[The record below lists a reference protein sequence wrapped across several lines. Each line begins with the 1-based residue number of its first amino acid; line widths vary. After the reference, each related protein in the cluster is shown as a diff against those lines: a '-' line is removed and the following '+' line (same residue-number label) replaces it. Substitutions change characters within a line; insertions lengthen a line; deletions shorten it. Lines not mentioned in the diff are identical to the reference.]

1 MKIDLIL
8 PLTVEYDKETE
19 IFLKYFFKSINTNL
33 SWINNCYIII
43 PDNFNVPKLSEQKN
57 VTIIKH
63 SSFIP
68 KDELQKEDR
77 AIDVFYSYNIKELAE
92 HFIIA
97 QPEFFILEP
106 LSAEDFFTSDNKPI
120 ISVAPISA
128 KFESSNNKKLYEYI
142 VDSNITTSYIERPMH
157 TFIPCTKTICKQFC
171 DEYLDAKIDFQTD
184 KNFILSYKA
193 LCYYSIAKN
202 LGIKTFIGLNEGK
215 FECEDSWAGIIK
227 FDLLHNK
234 KRKIICIRKLLDLFS
249 TLHSTAKQWI
259 IEGLYY
265 RLYSN

>member
-8 PLTVEYDKETE
+8 PLNVEYNKETE
-19 IFLKYFFKSINTNL
+19 IFLSYFFKGINTNL
-33 SWINNCYIII
+33 NWINNCYIIV
-43 PDNFNVPKLSEQKN
+43 PDNFNVPKLSTQKN

-63 SSFIP
+63 SSFIHEG
-68 KDELQKEDR
+68 ELKKEDR
-77 AIDVFYSYNIKELAE
+77 ATEVFYSYNIKELAE

-97 QPEFFILEP
+97 QPEFFVLES
-106 LSAEDFFTSDNKPI
+106 LSVEDFFTSDNKPI

-128 KFESSNNKKLYEYI
+128 KFEGSNNKKLYDYI
-142 VDSNITTSYIERPMH
+142 VSSNITTSYIERPMH
-157 TFIPCTKTICKQFC
+157 TFTPCTKTICKQFC
-171 DEYLDAKIDFQTD
+171 DKYLNTKIDFQAD

-193 LCYYSIAKN
+193 LGYYSIAEN
-202 LGIKTFIGLNEGK
+202 FGIKTFTGLNEGK

-234 KRKIICIRKLLDLFS
+234 KRKIICIRKLLSAFS
-249 TLHSTAKQWI
+249 TLHHTAKQWI
-259 IEGLYY
+259 IDGLYY

>member
-8 PLTVEYDKETE
+8 PLNVEYNKETE
-19 IFLKYFFKSINTNL
+19 IFLSYFFKGINTNL
-33 SWINNCYIII
+33 NWINNCYIIV
-43 PDNFNVPKLSEQKN
+43 PDNFNVPKLSAQKN

-63 SSFIP
+63 SSFIHEG
-68 KDELQKEDR
+68 ELKKEDR
-77 AIDVFYSYNIKELAE
+77 ATEVFYSYNIKELAE

-97 QPEFFILEP
+97 QPEFFVLES
-106 LSAEDFFTSDNKPI
+106 LSVEDFFTSDNKPI

-128 KFESSNNKKLYEYI
+128 KFEGSNNKKLYDYI
-142 VDSNITTSYIERPMH
+142 VSSNITTSYIERPMH
-157 TFIPCTKTICKQFC
+157 TFTPCTKTICKQFC
-171 DEYLDAKIDFQTD
+171 DKYLNTKIDFQAD

-193 LCYYSIAKN
+193 LGYYSIAEN
-202 LGIKTFIGLNEGK
+202 FGIKTFTGLNEGK

-234 KRKIICIRKLLDLFS
+234 KRKIICIRKLLSAFS

-259 IEGLYY
+259 IDSLYY

>member
-8 PLTVEYDKETE
+8 PLNVKYNKETE
-19 IFLKYFFKSINTNL
+19 IFLSYFFKGINTNL
-33 SWINNCYIII
+33 TWINNCYIIV
-43 PDNFNVPKLSEQKN
+43 PDNFNVPELHGQKN

-68 KDELQKEDR
+68 DSEIKKEDR
-77 AIDVFYSYNIKELAE
+77 AIEVFYSYNIKELAE

-97 QPEFFILEP
+97 QPEFFVLEF
-106 LSAEDFFTSDNKPI
+106 LSVEDFFTSDNKPI

-128 KFESSNNKKLYEYI
+128 KFEGSNNKKLYDYI
-142 VDSNITTSYIERPMH
+142 VNSNITTSYVERPMH
-157 TFIPCTKTICKQFC
+157 TFTPCTKTICKQFC
-171 DEYLDAKIDFQTD
+171 DKYLSTKIDFQAD

-193 LCYYSIAKN
+193 LGYYSIAEN
-202 LGIKTFIGLNEGK
+202 LGIKTFTGLNEGK

-234 KRKIICIRKLLDLFS
+234 KRKIICIRKLLSAFS

-259 IEGLYY
+259 IDSLYY

>member
-8 PLTVEYDKETE
+8 PLNVEYNKETE
-19 IFLKYFFKSINTNL
+19 IFLSYFFKGINTNL
-33 SWINNCYIII
+33 NWINNCYIIV
-43 PDNFNVPKLSEQKN
+43 PDNFNVPKLSGQKN

-68 KDELQKEDR
+68 EGELKKEDR
-77 AIDVFYSYNIKELAE
+77 AIEVFYSYNIKELAE

-97 QPEFFILEP
+97 QPEFFVLES
-106 LSAEDFFTSDNKPI
+106 LSVKDFFTSDSKPI
-120 ISVAPISA
+120 ISMAPISA
-128 KFESSNNKKLYEYI
+128 KFEGSNNKKLYDYI
-142 VDSNITTSYIERPMH
+142 ISSNITTSYVERPMH
-157 TFIPCTKTICKQFC
+157 TFTPCTKTICKQFC
-171 DEYLDAKIDFQTD
+171 DKYLNTKIDFQAD

-193 LCYYSIAKN
+193 LGYYSIAEN
-202 LGIKTFIGLNEGK
+202 LGIKTFTGLNEGK

-234 KRKIICIRKLLDLFS
+234 KRKIICIRKLLSAFS

-259 IEGLYY
+259 IDGLYY

>member
-8 PLTVEYDKETE
+8 PLNVEYNKETE
-19 IFLKYFFKSINTNL
+19 IFLSYFFKGINTNL
-33 SWINNCYIII
+33 NWINNCYIIV
-43 PDNFNVPKLSEQKN
+43 PDNFNVPKLSVQKN

-68 KDELQKEDR
+68 EGELKKEDR
-77 AIDVFYSYNIKELAE
+77 ATEVFYSYNIKELAE

-97 QPEFFILEP
+97 QPEFFVLES
-106 LSAEDFFTSDNKPI
+106 LSVEDFFTSDNKPI

-128 KFESSNNKKLYEYI
+128 KFEGSNNKKLYDYI
-142 VDSNITTSYIERPMH
+142 VSSNITTSYIERPMH
-157 TFIPCTKTICKQFC
+157 TFTPCTKTICKQFC
-171 DEYLDAKIDFQTD
+171 DKYLNTKIDFQAD

-193 LCYYSIAKN
+193 LGYYSIAEN
-202 LGIKTFIGLNEGK
+202 FGIKTFTGLNEGK

-234 KRKIICIRKLLDLFS
+234 KRKIICIRKLLSAFS

-259 IEGLYY
+259 IDSLYY

>member
-8 PLTVEYDKETE
+8 PLNVEYNKETE
-19 IFLKYFFKSINTNL
+19 IFLSYFFKGINTNL
-33 SWINNCYIII
+33 NWINNCYIIV
-43 PDNFNVPKLSEQKN
+43 PDNFNVPKLSGQKN

-68 KDELQKEDR
+68 EGELKKENR
-77 AIDVFYSYNIKELAE
+77 AIEVFYSYNIKELAE

-97 QPEFFILEP
+97 QPEFFVLES
-106 LSAEDFFTSDNKPI
+106 LSVEDFFTSDSKPI
-120 ISVAPISA
+120 ISMAPISA
-128 KFESSNNKKLYEYI
+128 KFEGSNNKKLYDYI
-142 VDSNITTSYIERPMH
+142 ISSNITTSYVERPMH
-157 TFIPCTKTICKQFC
+157 TFTPCTKTICKQFC
-171 DEYLDAKIDFQTD
+171 DKYLNTKIDFQAD

-193 LCYYSIAKN
+193 LGYYSIAKN
-202 LGIKTFIGLNEGK
+202 FGIKTFTGLNEGK

-234 KRKIICIRKLLDLFS
+234 KRKIICIRKLLSAFS

-259 IEGLYY
+259 IDGLYY